1 MAWNALAKSSKKK
14 TPATAHDHVH
24 APDAACCNAHTGC
37 THNHAPAPAADGGH
51 EHVHGE
57 HCGHDH
63 HHPGHAHDHTHEQA
77 CCGHDH
83 SHGPKHIY
91 VYSPSGAVR
100 DKAAFKRA
108 IKRLEGMGHNV
119 EVDADAL
126 SSHQRFAGE
135 DAARLAAIHR
145 AAASGADVA
154 LISRGGYGL
163 TRILPG
169 IDYAAV
175 AKSIAGGTRF
185 VGLSDFTAF
194 QNAVLAQTGATT
206 WAGPALMADFGQ
218 KDEVD
223 DIMLDCFEDLIYG
236 LGEGAGWRMPKQ
248 PAGAV
253 PDDFYIEGGATL
265 WGSNLAVLV
274 SMLGTPY
281 FPQVEGGI
289 LFLEDVGEH
298 PYKIER
304 MLTQLLHAGVLAKQK
319 AIVLGQFTDFKLT
332 PHDKGYKLQSVIDW
346 LRTQLT
352 IPVLQGL
359 PYGHVSTKVMLPV
372 GAQVSL
378 SVEGRDALIYWGH
391 TH

>member
-1 MAWNALAKSSKKK
+1 MAHSTKKN
-14 TPATAHDHVH
+14 TPATPAHDHDH
-24 APDAACCNAHTGC
+24 DPACC
-37 THNHAPAPAADGGH
+37 GGH
-51 EHVHGE
+51 AG
-57 HCGHDH
+57 CGHDH
-63 HHPGHAHDHTHEQA
+63 AEAHAHGAQCDHDHHHHAPGED

-91 VYSPSGAVR
+91 IYSPSGAVR
-100 DKAAFKRA
+100 DKAAFRRA
-108 IKRLEGMGHNV
+108 IKRLQAQGHEV
-119 EVDADAL
+119 EVDTDAL
-126 SSHQRFAGE
+126 SSHLRFAGD
-135 DAARLAAIHR
+135 DATRIAAIHR

-175 AKSIAGGTRF
+175 AQSIARGTQF

-194 QNAVLAQTGATT
+194 QNALLAQTGATT
-206 WAGPALMADFGQ
+206 WAGPALIADFGQ
-218 KDEVD
+218 KDGVD
-223 DIMLDCFEDLIYG
+223 DILQDCFDDLLYG
-236 LGEGAGWRMPKQ
+236 HGEGAGWRMPKQ

-253 PDDFYIEGGATL
+253 PEDFYVDGGATL

-274 SMLGTPY
+274 SLLGTPY
-281 FPQVEGGI
+281 FPQVQGGI

-304 MLTQLLHAGVLAKQK
+304 MLTQLLHAGVLAQQK
-319 AIVLGQFTDFKLT
+319 AIVFGQFTEFKLT

-346 LRTQLT
+346 LRSQLR

-359 PYGHVSTKVMLPV
+359 PYGHVATKVLLPV
-372 GAQVSL
+372 GAPVSL

>member
-1 MAWNALAKSSKKK
+1 MAHSTKKN
-14 TPATAHDHVH
+14 TPATPAHDHDH
-24 APDAACCNAHTGC
+24 DPACC
-37 THNHAPAPAADGGH
+37 GGQA
-51 EHVHGE
+51 G
-57 HCGHDH
+57 CGHDH
-63 HHPGHAHDHTHEQA
+63 AEAHAHGAQCDHDHHHHAPGED
-77 CCGHDH
+77 CCGHNH

-100 DKAAFKRA
+100 DKAAFRRA
-108 IKRLEGMGHNV
+108 IKRLQAQGHEV
-119 EVDADAL
+119 EVDTDAL
-126 SSHQRFAGE
+126 SSHLRFAGD
-135 DAARLAAIHR
+135 DATRLAAIHR

-175 AKSIAGGTRF
+175 AQSIARGTQF

-194 QNAVLAQTGATT
+194 QNALLAQTGATT
-206 WAGPALMADFGQ
+206 WAGPALIADFGP
-218 KDEVD
+218 KDGVD
-223 DIMLDCFEDLIYG
+223 DILQDCFDDLLYG
-236 LGEGAGWRMPKQ
+236 HGEGAGWRMPKQ

-253 PDDFYIEGGATL
+253 PEDFYVDGGATL

-274 SMLGTPY
+274 SLLGTPY
-281 FPQVEGGI
+281 FPQVQGGI

-304 MLTQLLHAGVLAKQK
+304 MLTQLLHAGVLAQQK
-319 AIVLGQFTDFKLT
+319 AIVFGQFTEFKLT

-346 LRTQLT
+346 LRSQLR

-359 PYGHVSTKVMLPV
+359 PYGHVATKVLLPV
-372 GAQVSL
+372 GAPVSL

>member
-1 MAWNALAKSSKKK
+1 MAHSTKKN
-14 TPATAHDHVH
+14 TPATPAHDHDH
-24 APDAACCNAHTGC
+24 DPACC
-37 THNHAPAPAADGGH
+37 GGH
-51 EHVHGE
+51 AG
-57 HCGHDH
+57 CGHDH
-63 HHPGHAHDHTHEQA
+63 AEAHAHGAQCDHDHHHHAPGED

-91 VYSPSGAVR
+91 IYSPSGAVR
-100 DKAAFKRA
+100 DKAAFRRA
-108 IKRLEGMGHNV
+108 IKRLQAQGHEV
-119 EVDADAL
+119 EVDTDAL
-126 SSHQRFAGE
+126 SSHLRFAGD
-135 DAARLAAIHR
+135 DATRLAAIHR

-175 AKSIAGGTRF
+175 AQSIARGTQF

-194 QNAVLAQTGATT
+194 QNALLAQTGATT
-206 WAGPALMADFGQ
+206 WAGPALIADFGP
-218 KDEVD
+218 KDGVD
-223 DIMLDCFEDLIYG
+223 DILQDCFDDLLYG
-236 LGEGAGWRMPKQ
+236 HGEGAGWRMPKQ

-253 PDDFYIEGGATL
+253 PEDFYVDGGATL

-274 SMLGTPY
+274 SLLGTPY
-281 FPQVEGGI
+281 FPQVQGGI

-304 MLTQLLHAGVLAKQK
+304 MLTQLLHAGVLAQQK
-319 AIVLGQFTDFKLT
+319 AIVFGQFTEFKLT
-332 PHDKGYKLQSVIDW
+332 PHDKGYKLQSVFDW
-346 LRTQLT
+346 LRSQLR

-359 PYGHVSTKVMLPV
+359 PYGHVATKVLLPV
-372 GAQVSL
+372 GAPVSL